1 MRNDAETHPVISGN
15 DIFWYGYHRLEVRI
29 LGSILQLVV
38 YISKRAYFIE
48 KIISIKS
55 SFT

>member
-15 DIFWYGYHRLEVRI
+15 DIFWCGYHRLKVRI

-48 KIISIKS
+48 K
-55 SFT
+55 